1 MEAVNEEET
10 KPEIEPVQE
19 EVPAVSAGIAKK
31 KKKKKDKDGK
41 KKAKKKAKNV
51 VSPEPV
57 QQPVEEAEAEAEVQ
71 PEPEM
76 AAGELKEDLENMFDF
91 KVPVVEFEDDPVP
104 EPVVQPEPVSAEP
117 APQMERET
125 SKISVS
131 SKTSL
136 AEEIPLQEMTPKSSR
151 VTSPAP
157 KKNQVVP
164 FVLESPGGSRP
175 TSSQSMRVDP
185 AIFSPEPRT
194 KTTLSSTDLN
204 TWKQPE
210 WMPND
215 LANKL
220 QTVNENL
227 PKTKEKEETP
237 MQLDLST
244 QVLLKYVRLKTVILP

>member
-1 MEAVNEEET
+1 MEAANEEET
-10 KPEIEPVQE
+10 QPEIEPVQE

-31 KKKKKDKDGK
+31 KKKKKDKEGK

-51 VSPEPV
+51 VSPEP
-57 QQPVEEAEAEAEVQ
+57 QPVEDAEVQ

-117 APQMERET
+117 EPIIEPQIERET
-125 SKISVS
+125 SKISTT

-164 FVLESPGGSRP
+164 FVLESPDGSRP

-185 AIFSPEPRT
+185 VIFSPEPRT

-220 QTVNENL
+220 QTVDENL
-227 PKTKEKEETP
+227 PKTEEKEDTP

-244 QVLLKYVRLKTVILP
+244 QVLLK

>member
-1 MEAVNEEET
+1 MEAAQEET
-10 KPEIEPVQE
+10 APEIEPVQE
-19 EVPAVSAGIAKK
+19 EIPAVSAGIAKK

-41 KKAKKKAKNV
+41 KKAKKRAKNV
-51 VSPEPV
+51 VSPEPQPIQEPEPI
-57 QQPVEEAEAEAEVQ
+57 QQPEAE
-71 PEPEM
+71 PEK
-76 AAGELKEDLENMFDF
+76 AADELKEDLENMFDF

-104 EPVVQPEPVSAEP
+104 EPVVKPEPVIAEASVEP
-117 APQMERET
+117 EPVQEAQMERKN
-125 SKISVS
+125 SKISNA

-164 FVLESPGGSRP
+164 FVLESPDGSRP

-185 AIFSPEPRT
+185 AIFSSEPRT

-220 QTVNENL
+220 QTVDENL
-227 PKTKEKEETP
+227 PKTDEIEEAP

-244 QVLLKYVRLKTVILP
+244 QVLLK

>member
-1 MEAVNEEET
+1 MEAANEDET
-10 KPEIEPVQE
+10 QPEIEPAQE

-41 KKAKKKAKNV
+41 KKAKKNAKNV
-51 VSPEPV
+51 VSPEP
-57 QQPVEEAEAEAEVQ
+57 QPVEEAEAEAEAEVQ

-104 EPVVQPEPVSAEP
+104 EPVVQPEPVP
-117 APQMERET
+117 ADPEAIQEPQMERET
-125 SKISVS
+125 SKMSTT
-131 SKTSL
+131 SKTSV

-164 FVLESPGGSRP
+164 FVLESPDGSRP

-220 QTVNENL
+220 QTVDENL
-227 PKTKEKEETP
+227 PKTEEKEETP

-244 QVLLKYVRLKTVILP
+244 QVLLK